1 MIELSP
7 RLRMIASLVPKCE
20 IAADVGTDH
29 GYLAAWLLQNEIAQ
43 RVFASDIHTG
53 PLMRAKQTAH
63 EQDLTSRMEFHL
75 CDGLQF
81 PGAEQAEAIVLA
93 GMGGETM
100 VSILQAAP
108 WAWSDTMLI
117 LQPQSKHNLLYS
129 FLRAHQIPITQAKLC
144 KEAGKR
150 YLAFRAGA
158 DGDLNMTVED
168 LLCQEHDPLFPDYLA
183 AEKHRIARALS
194 GMESA
199 ARNMEQE
206 KEALRQERDYLKRY
220 EKAVEAW

>member
-1 MIELSP
+1 
-7 RLRMIASLVPKCE
+7 
-20 IAADVGTDH
+20 
-29 GYLAAWLLQNEIAQ
+29 
-43 RVFASDIHTG
+43 
-53 PLMRAKQTAH
+53 
-63 EQDLTSRMEFHL
+63 
-75 CDGLQF
+75 
-81 PGAEQAEAIVLA
+81 
-93 GMGGETM
+93 
-100 VSILQAAP
+100 
-108 WAWSDTMLI
+108 MLI

-168 LLCQEHDPLFPDYLA
+168 LLYLAHDPLFPEYLDF
-183 AEKHRIARALS
+183 ETQRITRALI
-194 GMESA
+194 GMEHA

-206 KEALRQERDYLKRY
+206 KEALRLERDYLTRY